1 MDIGD
6 IPRGED
12 FSNKFAR
19 GEWAETVLMETIE
32 RQDGLFAF
40 QYGVSRGD
48 ALDTKD
54 ELDEVK
60 EPGVEEM
67 KRPDV
72 LVYEEEDFRGLT
84 DDARELVEN
93 YIAGDPDERASIL
106 PELERSEAI
115 DAAEMALEA
124 ESSKFHIGE
133 RQYDSS
139 LSAYVKDEDY
149 PRLQSWRDQYG
160 VPIFVCQLFFDRG
173 YIIPFAAYEKHA
185 KEARDGSASV
195 PGFEHDTIPVIWK
208 DGLQAKIE
216 NFPYS
221 ELLGTF
227 EEEPS
232 VVRSARDGIEECEF
246 SWSRSGQMDAEHD
259 SAFFAGGKLSLE
271 RPFTEYK

>member
-1 MDIGD
+1 MDIGK

-12 FSNKFAR
+12 FAHKFAR
-19 GEWAETVLMETIE
+19 GEWAETVLLETIE
-32 RQDGLFAF
+32 RQDGVFAF

-54 ELDEVK
+54 ELDQVK

-72 LVYEEEDFRGLT
+72 LVFEEERLNDLDENTQGLIH
-84 DDARELVEN
+84 D
-93 YIAGDPDERASIL
+93 YISADPDGMAEIL
-106 PELERSEAI
+106 PLLEQA
-115 DAAEMALEA
+115 DAPSAATMALEA

-133 RQYDSS
+133 RSYNSS

-149 PRLQSWRDQYG
+149 PRLQSWRDQHE

-173 YIIPFAAYEKHA
+173 YIIPFAAYEEYA
-185 KEARDGSASV
+185 EGARNGSTSV

-208 DGLQAKIE
+208 DGLQAKVE

-227 EEEPS
+227 TEDPS
-232 VVRSARDGIEECEF
+232 VVRHTNNDIEETDF
-246 SWSRSGQMDAEHD
+246 DWSRSGQLDAVD
-259 SAFFAGGKLSLE
+259 SAFFSGGTLSLE
-271 RPFTEYK
+271 NPFTDYL